1 MGMLQGASS
10 ISAARTELE
19 ASDQRFAPRHAD
31 EHSKNDD
38 RFKAD
43 IQAKVA

>member
-1 MGMLQGASS
+1 MLQGASS

-19 ASDQRFAPRHAD
+19 ASADQRFAPRHVD

-38 RFKAD
+38 LFKAD
-43 IQAKVA
+43 TQAKVA